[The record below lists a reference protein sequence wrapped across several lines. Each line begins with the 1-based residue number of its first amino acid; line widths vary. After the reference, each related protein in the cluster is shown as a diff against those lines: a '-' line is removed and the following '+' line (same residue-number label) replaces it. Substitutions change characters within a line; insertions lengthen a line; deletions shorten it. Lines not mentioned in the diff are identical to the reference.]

1 MKSTFFAQNRERL
14 VNTLPDESIT
24 ILFAGQAPHMS
35 PHMSADA
42 HYKFVPNRNFYYV
55 TGIDE
60 PNVIFM
66 LKKFGN
72 CVEETLFIEK
82 SDPVMEKWVG
92 KTVSKEEA
100 EKISGIKKVV
110 YLDSFE
116 KTMSNIL
123 FTENVKHLYLDLE
136 RREWNG
142 TETKTLAFAKHV
154 REQYPHVTIGN
165 VYPNICELRVFKTEE
180 EIEIMKEAIAV
191 TKDGIYN
198 VLKHAKADIMEY
210 ELEAQFDFTLKSSG
224 IKHHAFN
231 TILASGKNATV
242 LHYEDND
249 AQIQNGDLVLL
260 DLGAQKDY
268 YNADI
273 SYTFPAN
280 GTFSSRQKQ
289 IYNIVL
295 KALKETT
302 EIIKPGLKFAALNEH
317 AKKVLAEGCKA
328 VGLIQEDEELSKY
341 YYHGVSHFLGLD
353 THDVGT
359 YKDRVLEEG
368 MVITIEPGLYIEE
381 ESIGIRIEDDILVTK
396 DGYENLSKD
405 IIREVEEIEAFMSV
419 NNEHVKGKQAVV
431 K

>member
-24 ILFAGQAPHMS
+24 ILFAGQA

-72 CVEETLFIEK
+72 SVEETLFIEK

-92 KTVSKEEA
+92 KTVSNEEA

-142 TETKTLAFAKHV
+142 METKTLAFAKHV
-154 REQYPHVTIGN
+154 REQYPHVLIGN

-180 EIEIMKEAIAV
+180 EIEIIKEAIAV
-191 TKDGIYN
+191 TKEGIYN
-198 VLKHAKADIMEY
+198 VLKHAKADMMEY

-289 IYNIVL
+289 MYNIVL

-302 EIIKPGLKFAALNEH
+302 KLIKPGVKFAALNEYT
-317 AKKVLAEGCKA
+317 KKVLAEECKEI
-328 VGLIQEDEELSKY
+328 GLIQEDEELSKY

-359 YKDRVLEEG
+359 YKERVLEEG

-396 DGYENLSKD
+396 DGHENLSKD
-405 IIREVEEIEAFMSV
+405 IIREVEEIEAFMSKHNV
-419 NNEHVKGKQAVV
+419 NVKEDEVV
-431 K
+431 TK

>member
-14 VNTLPDESIT
+14 MKTLPDESIM
-24 ILFAGQAPHMS
+24 ILFAGQA

-42 HYKFVPNRNFYYV
+42 HYKFVPNRNFYYL

-60 PNVIFM
+60 PNVIFT

-72 CVEETLFIEK
+72 SVEETLFIEK

-92 KTVSKEEA
+92 KTVSKEDA
-100 EKISGIKKVV
+100 EQISGIKKVV
-110 YLDSFE
+110 YIESFE
-116 KTMSNIL
+116 KTIANTL
-123 FTENVKHLYLDLE
+123 FAENVKHVCLDLE

-142 TETKTLAFAKHV
+142 TETKTLAYAKHV
-154 REQYPHVTIGN
+154 REQYPHITIGN
-165 VYPNICELRVFKTEE
+165 VYPSICELRVFKTEE
-180 EIEIMKEAIAV
+180 EIGIIKEAIAI

-198 VLKHAKADIMEY
+198 VLKHAKSDMMEY
-210 ELEAQFDFTLKSSG
+210 ELEAHFDFTLKSSG

-249 AQIQNGDLVLL
+249 AQIQKGDLVLL

-273 SYTFPAN
+273 SYTFPAS

-302 EIIKPGLKFAALNEH
+302 ELIKPGVKFTALNEH
-317 AKKVLAEGCKA
+317 TKKVLTEECKA
-328 VGLIQEDEELSKY
+328 IGLIQEDEELSKY

-381 ESIGIRIEDDILVTK
+381 EAIGIRIEDDILVTK

-405 IIREVEEIEAFMSV
+405 IIREVEEIEAFMRE
-419 NNEHVKGKQAVV
+419 NNEHIKRNQVVV

>member
-14 VNTLPDESIT
+14 TKTLPDESIT

-35 PHMSADA
+35 ADG

-72 CVEETLFIEK
+72 SVEEILFIEK

-92 KTVSKEEA
+92 KTVSSEEA
-100 EKISGIKKVV
+100 EKISGVKKVV

-123 FTENVKHLYLDLE
+123 FTENAKHIYLDLE

-142 TETKTLAFAKHV
+142 TETKVLTFAKHV

-180 EIEIMKEAIAV
+180 EIEIIKEAIAV
-191 TKDGIYN
+191 TKEGIYN
-198 VLKHAKADIMEY
+198 VLKHAKADMMEY
-210 ELEAQFDFTLKSSG
+210 ELEAHFDFTLKSSG
-224 IKHHAFN
+224 IKHHAFH

-242 LHYEDND
+242 LHYENND

-273 SYTFPAN
+273 SYTFPAS

-302 EIIKPGLKFAALNEH
+302 ELIKPGVKFAALNEH
-317 AKKVLAEGCKA
+317 TKKVLAEECKA
-328 VGLIQEDEELSKY
+328 IGLIQDDEELSKY

-359 YKDRVLEEG
+359 YKDRVLEAG

-381 ESIGIRIEDDILVTK
+381 EAIGIRIEDDILVTK

-405 IIREVEEIEAFMSV
+405 IIREVEEIEEFMSKHNV
-419 NNEHVKGKQAVV
+419 NVKEDEVV
-431 K
+431 TK

>member
-14 VNTLPDESIT
+14 TKTLPDESIT
-24 ILFAGQAPHMS
+24 ILFAGQAPQ
-35 PHMSADA
+35 MSADG

-72 CVEETLFIEK
+72 SVEEILFIEK

-92 KTVSKEEA
+92 KTVSSEEA
-100 EKISGIKKVV
+100 EKISGVKKVV

-123 FTENVKHLYLDLE
+123 FTENAKHIYLDLE

-142 TETKTLAFAKHV
+142 TETKVLTFAKHI

-180 EIEIMKEAIAV
+180 EVEIIKEAIAV

-198 VLKHAKADIMEY
+198 VLKNAKADMMEY
-210 ELEAQFDFTLKSSG
+210 ELEAHFDFTLKSSG
-224 IKHHAFN
+224 IKHHAFH

-273 SYTFPAN
+273 SYTFPVS

-302 EIIKPGLKFAALNEH
+302 ELIKPGVRFAALNEH
-317 AKKVLAEGCKA
+317 TKKVLAEECKA
-328 VGLIQEDEELSKY
+328 IGLIQEDEELSKY

-396 DGYENLSKD
+396 DGHENLSKD
-405 IIREVEEIEAFMSV
+405 IIREVEEIEEFMSE
-419 NNEHVKGKQAVV
+419 NNENVKGNQAVV

>member
-14 VNTLPDESIT
+14 VKTLPDESIT
-24 ILFAGQAPHMS
+24 ILFAGQA

-72 CVEETLFIEK
+72 SVEETLFIEK
-82 SDPVMEKWVG
+82 SDPVLEKWVG

-100 EKISGIKKVV
+100 EKLSGIKKVV

-116 KTMSNIL
+116 KTMTNTL
-123 FTENVKHLYLDLE
+123 FVENVKHVNLDLE
-136 RREWNG
+136 LREWNG

-154 REQYPHVTIGN
+154 REQYPHITIGN

-180 EIEIMKEAIAV
+180 EIEIIKEAIAV
-191 TKDGIYN
+191 TKEGIYN
-198 VLKHAKADIMEY
+198 VLKHAKIDLMEY

-289 IYNIVL
+289 MYNIVL

-302 EIIKPGLKFAALNEH
+302 ELIKPGVKFAALNEH
-317 AKKVLAEGCKA
+317 TKKVLAEECKEI
-328 VGLIQEDEELSKY
+328 GLIQENEELSKY

-396 DGYENLSKD
+396 DGHENLSKD
-405 IIREVEEIEAFMSV
+405 IIREVEEIEEFMSKHNV
-419 NNEHVKGKQAVV
+419 NVEEDEVV
-431 K
+431 TK

>member
-14 VNTLPDESIT
+14 KKTLPDESIT

-35 PHMSADA
+35 ADA
-42 HYKFVPNRNFYYV
+42 HYKFVPNRNFYYL

-66 LKKFGN
+66 LKKFGDS
-72 CVEETLFIEK
+72 VEETLFIEK
-82 SDPVMEKWVG
+82 SDPVLEKWVG

-100 EKISGIKKVV
+100 EKLSGIKKVV
-110 YLDSFE
+110 YIESFE
-116 KTMSNIL
+116 KIMSNTL
-123 FTENVKHLYLDLE
+123 FTENVKYVNLDLE
-136 RREWNG
+136 LREWKG

-154 REQYPHVTIGN
+154 REQYPHITIGN

-180 EIEIMKEAIAV
+180 EIEIIKVAIAV
-191 TKDGIYN
+191 TKEGIYN
-198 VLKHAKADIMEY
+198 VLKHAKADMMEY
-210 ELEAQFDFTLKSSG
+210 ELEAHFDFTLKSSG

-249 AQIQNGDLVLL
+249 AKVGQSDLVLL

-273 SYTFPAN
+273 SYTFPAS

-302 EIIKPGLKFAALNEH
+302 ELIKPGLKFAALNEH
-317 AKKVLAEGCKA
+317 TKKVLAEECKA
-328 VGLIQEDEELSKY
+328 IGLIQEDEELTKY

-405 IIREVEEIEAFMSV
+405 IIREVEEIEEFMRENNV
-419 NNEHVKGKQAVV
+419 NVKEDEVV
-431 K
+431 TK

>member
-35 PHMSADA
+35 ADA
-42 HYKFVPNRNFYYV
+42 HYKFVPNRNFYYL

-72 CVEETLFIEK
+72 SVEETLFIEK
-82 SDPVMEKWVG
+82 SDPVMEKWDG
-92 KTVSKEEA
+92 KTVSKEDA
-100 EKISGIKKVV
+100 EQISGIKKVV
-110 YLDSFE
+110 YIESFE
-116 KTMSNIL
+116 KTMANTL

-136 RREWNG
+136 RREWKG
-142 TETKTLAFAKHV
+142 TETKTLAFAKYV
-154 REQYPHVTIGN
+154 REQYPHVLIGN
-165 VYPNICELRVFKTEE
+165 VYPHICELRVFKTEE
-180 EIEIMKEAIAV
+180 EIEIIKEAIAV
-191 TKDGIYN
+191 TKEGIYN
-198 VLKHAKADIMEY
+198 VLKHAKADVMEY
-210 ELEAQFDFTLKSSG
+210 ELEAHFDFTLKSSG

-273 SYTFPAN
+273 SYTFPAS

-302 EIIKPGLKFAALNEH
+302 ELLKPGLKFTALNEH
-317 AKKVLAEGCKA
+317 TKKVLAEECKA
-328 VGLIQEDEELSKY
+328 IGLIQEDEELSKY

-381 ESIGIRIEDDILVTK
+381 ESIGIRIEDDILITK

-405 IIREVEEIEAFMSV
+405 IIRTVEEIEEFMRENNV
-419 NNEHVKGKQAVV
+419 NVKEDEVV
-431 K
+431 TK

>member
-14 VNTLPDESIT
+14 TKTLPDESIT

-35 PHMSADA
+35 ADG

-72 CVEETLFIEK
+72 SVEETLFIEK

-92 KTVSKEEA
+92 KTVSSEEA
-100 EKISGIKKVV
+100 EEISGIKKVV

-123 FTENVKHLYLDLE
+123 FTENVKHIYLDLE

-142 TETKTLAFAKHV
+142 TETKTLAFAKHI
-154 REQYPHVTIGN
+154 REQYPHVLIGN

-180 EIEIMKEAIAV
+180 EIEIIKEAIAV

-198 VLKHAKADIMEY
+198 VLKHAKADMMEY
-210 ELEAQFDFTLKSSG
+210 ELEAYFDFTLKSSG
-224 IKHHAFN
+224 IKHHAFH

-242 LHYEDND
+242 LHYENND

-273 SYTFPAN
+273 SYTFPVS

-302 EIIKPGLKFAALNEH
+302 ELIKPGVKFAALNEH
-317 AKKVLAEGCKA
+317 TKKVLAEECKA
-328 VGLIQEDEELSKY
+328 IGLIQEDEELSKY

-381 ESIGIRIEDDILVTK
+381 EAIGIRIEDDILVTK

-405 IIREVEEIEAFMSV
+405 IIREVEEIEEFMSG
-419 NNEHVKGKQAVV
+419 NNAHVKENQSVV

>member
-14 VNTLPDESIT
+14 TKTLPDESIT

-35 PHMSADA
+35 ADG

-72 CVEETLFIEK
+72 SVEEILFIEK

-92 KTVSKEEA
+92 KTVSSEEA
-100 EKISGIKKVV
+100 EKISGVKKVV

-123 FTENVKHLYLDLE
+123 FTENAKHIYLDLE

-142 TETKTLAFAKHV
+142 TETKVLTFAKHI
-154 REQYPHVTIGN
+154 REQYPHVLIGN

-180 EIEIMKEAIAV
+180 EVEIIKEAIAV

-198 VLKHAKADIMEY
+198 VLKHAKADMMEY
-210 ELEAQFDFTLKSSG
+210 ELEAHFDFTLKSSG
-224 IKHHAFN
+224 IKHHAFH

-242 LHYEDND
+242 LHYENND

-273 SYTFPAN
+273 SYTFPAS

-302 EIIKPGLKFAALNEH
+302 ELIKPGVKFAALNEH
-317 AKKVLAEGCKA
+317 TKKVLAEECKA
-328 VGLIQEDEELSKY
+328 IGLIQDDEELSKY

-359 YKDRVLEEG
+359 YKDRVLEAG

-381 ESIGIRIEDDILVTK
+381 EAIGIRIEDDILVTK

-405 IIREVEEIEAFMSV
+405 IIREVEEIEEFMSENNV
-419 NNEHVKGKQAVV
+419 NVKEDEVV
-431 K
+431 TK

>member
-14 VNTLPDESIT
+14 TKTLPDESIT

-35 PHMSADA
+35 ADA
-42 HYKFVPNRNFYYV
+42 HYKFVPNRNFYYL

-72 CVEETLFIEK
+72 SVEETLFIEK
-82 SDPVMEKWVG
+82 SDPMLEKWVG

-100 EKISGIKKVV
+100 EKLSGIRKIV
-110 YLDSFE
+110 YIDSFE
-116 KTMSNIL
+116 KTMANTL
-123 FTENVKHLYLDLE
+123 FVENVKHVNLDLE
-136 RREWNG
+136 LREWKG

-154 REQYPHVTIGN
+154 REQYPHITIGN

-180 EIEIMKEAIAV
+180 EIEIIKEAIAV
-191 TKDGIYN
+191 TKEGIYN
-198 VLKHAKADIMEY
+198 VLKHAKADMMEY
-210 ELEAQFDFTLKSSG
+210 ELEAHFDFTLKSYG
-224 IKHHAFN
+224 IKHHAFH

-273 SYTFPAN
+273 SYTFPVS
-280 GTFSSRQKQ
+280 GTFSSRQKL

-302 EIIKPGLKFAALNEH
+302 ELIKPGLKFAALNEH
-317 AKKVLAEGCKA
+317 TKKVLAEECKA
-328 VGLIQEDEELSKY
+328 IGLIQEDEELSKY

-396 DGYENLSKD
+396 EGYENLSKD
-405 IIREVEEIEAFMSV
+405 IIREVEEIEEFMSENNV
-419 NNEHVKGKQAVV
+419 NVKEDEVV
-431 K
+431 TK

>member
-14 VNTLPDESIT
+14 TKTLPDESIT

-35 PHMSADA
+35 ADG

-66 LKKFGN
+66 LKKFEN
-72 CVEETLFIEK
+72 SVEETLFIEK

-92 KTVSKEEA
+92 KTVSSEEA

-123 FTENVKHLYLDLE
+123 FTENVKHIYLDLE

-142 TETKTLAFAKHV
+142 TETKTLAFAKHI
-154 REQYPHVTIGN
+154 REQYPHVLIGN

-180 EIEIMKEAIAV
+180 EIEIIKEAIAV

-198 VLKHAKADIMEY
+198 VLKHAKADMMEY
-210 ELEAQFDFTLKSSG
+210 ELEAYFDFTLKSSG
-224 IKHHAFN
+224 IKHHAFH

-242 LHYEDND
+242 LHYENND

-273 SYTFPAN
+273 SYTFPVS

-302 EIIKPGLKFAALNEH
+302 ELIKPGVKFAALNEH
-317 AKKVLAEGCKA
+317 TKKVLAEECKA
-328 VGLIQEDEELSKY
+328 IGLIQEDEELSKY

-381 ESIGIRIEDDILVTK
+381 EAIGIRIEDDILVTK

-405 IIREVEEIEAFMSV
+405 IIREVEEIEEFMSG
-419 NNEHVKGKQAVV
+419 NNAHVKENQSVV

>member
-14 VNTLPDESIT
+14 AKTLHDESIT
-24 ILFAGQAPHMS
+24 ILFAGHA

-42 HYKFVPNRNFYYV
+42 HYKFMPNRNFYYL

-72 CVEETLFIEK
+72 SVEETLFIEK

-92 KTVSKEEA
+92 KTVSKEDA
-100 EKISGIKKVV
+100 ERISGIQKVV
-110 YLDSFE
+110 YIESFE
-116 KTMSNIL
+116 KTMAHTL
-123 FTENVKHLYLDLE
+123 FAENAQHVYLDLE
-136 RREWNG
+136 RREWKG

-154 REQYPHVTIGN
+154 REQYPHITIGN
-165 VYPNICELRVFKTEE
+165 VYPEICELRVFKTEE
-180 EIEIMKEAIAV
+180 EIEIIKEAIAV

-198 VLKHAKADIMEY
+198 VLKHAKADMMEY

-302 EIIKPGLKFAALNEH
+302 EIIKPGLNFAALNEH
-317 AKKVLAEGCKA
+317 TKKVLAEECKA
-328 VGLIQEDEELSKY
+328 IGLIQEDEELSKY

-359 YKDRVLEEG
+359 YKERVLEEG

-405 IIREVEEIEAFMSV
+405 IIRTVEEIEGFMSNNNV
-419 NNEHVKGKQAVV
+419 NVKEDEVV
-431 K
+431 TK

>member
-14 VNTLPDESIT
+14 ANTLPEGSIT
-24 ILFAGQAPHMS
+24 ILFAGQAS
-35 PHMSADA
+35 HMSADA
-42 HYKFVPNRNFYYV
+42 HYKFVPNRNFYYL

-66 LKKFGN
+66 LKKVGSS
-72 CVEETLFIEK
+72 VEETLFIEK

-92 KTVSKEEA
+92 KTVSNEEA

-123 FTENVKHLYLDLE
+123 FTENAKHLYLDIE
-136 RREWNG
+136 RRNWNG

-154 REQYPHVTIGN
+154 REKYPHVTIGN

-180 EIEIMKEAIAV
+180 EIEIIKEAIAI

-198 VLKHAKADIMEY
+198 VLKHAKAGMMEY

-224 IKHHAFN
+224 IKYHAFN

-317 AKKVLAEGCKA
+317 TKKVLAEECKA
-328 VGLIQEDEELSKY
+328 IGLIQEDEELSKY

-368 MVITIEPGLYIEE
+368 MVITIEPGLYIEG

-405 IIREVEEIEAFMSV
+405 IIREVEEIEEFMSV
-419 NNEHVKGKQAVV
+419 NNEHVKGNQAVV

>member
-14 VNTLPDESIT
+14 KKTLPDESIT
-24 ILFAGQAPHMS
+24 ILFAGKA

-42 HYKFVPNRNFYYV
+42 HYKFVPNRNFYYL

-66 LKKFGN
+66 LKKFGDS
-72 CVEETLFIEK
+72 VEETLFIEK
-82 SDPVMEKWVG
+82 SDPVLEKWVG

-100 EKISGIKKVV
+100 ERLSGIKKVV
-110 YLDSFE
+110 YIESFE
-116 KTMSNIL
+116 KIMSNTL
-123 FTENVKHLYLDLE
+123 FTENVKYVNLDLE
-136 RREWNG
+136 LREWKG

-154 REQYPHVTIGN
+154 REQYPHITIGN

-180 EIEIMKEAIAV
+180 EIEIIKEAIAV
-191 TKDGIYN
+191 TKEGIYN
-198 VLKHAKADIMEY
+198 VLKYAKADMMEY
-210 ELEAQFDFTLKSSG
+210 ELEAHFDFTLKSSG

-249 AQIQNGDLVLL
+249 AKVGQSDLVLL

-273 SYTFPAN
+273 SYTFPAS

-302 EIIKPGLKFAALNEH
+302 ELIKPGLKFAALNEH
-317 AKKVLAEGCKA
+317 TKKVLAEECKA
-328 VGLIQEDEELSKY
+328 IGLIQEDEELTKY

-381 ESIGIRIEDDILVTK
+381 ELIGIRIEDDILVTK

-405 IIREVEEIEAFMSV
+405 IIREVEEIEEFMRENNV
-419 NNEHVKGKQAVV
+419 NVKEDEVV
-431 K
+431 TK

>member
-1 MKSTFFAQNRERL
+1 MKSTFFTQNRERL
-14 VNTLPDESIT
+14 VKTLPEESIT
-24 ILFAGQAPHMS
+24 ILFAGQA

-42 HYKFVPNRNFYYV
+42 HYKFVPNRNFYYL

-72 CVEETLFIEK
+72 SVEETLFIEK
-82 SDPVMEKWVG
+82 SDPVLEKWVG

-100 EKISGIKKVV
+100 EKLSGIKKVV
-110 YLDSFE
+110 YIESFE
-116 KTMSNIL
+116 KTMSNTL
-123 FTENVKHLYLDLE
+123 FTENVKHVNLDLE
-136 RREWNG
+136 LREWKG

-154 REQYPHVTIGN
+154 REQYPHITIGN

-180 EIEIMKEAIAV
+180 EIEIIKEAIAV
-191 TKDGIYN
+191 TKEGIYN
-198 VLKHAKADIMEY
+198 VLKHAKADMMEY
-210 ELEAQFDFTLKSSG
+210 ELEAHFDFTLKSSG

-249 AQIQNGDLVLL
+249 AKVGKGDLVLL

-273 SYTFPAN
+273 SYTFPAS

-302 EIIKPGLKFAALNEH
+302 ELIKPGLKFAALNEH
-317 AKKVLAEGCKA
+317 TKKVLAEECKA
-328 VGLIQEDEELSKY
+328 IGLIQEDEELTKY

-405 IIREVEEIEAFMSV
+405 IIREVEEIEEFMRENNV
-419 NNEHVKGKQAVV
+419 NVKEDEVV
-431 K
+431 TK

>member
-14 VNTLPDESIT
+14 VKTLPDESIT

-35 PHMSADA
+35 ADA
-42 HYKFVPNRNFYYV
+42 HYKFVPNRNFYYL

-72 CVEETLFIEK
+72 SVEETLFIEK
-82 SDPVMEKWVG
+82 SDPVLEKWVG

-100 EKISGIKKVV
+100 EKLSGIKKVV

-116 KTMSNIL
+116 KTMTNTL
-123 FTENVKHLYLDLE
+123 FAENVKHVNLDLE
-136 RREWNG
+136 LHEWNG

-154 REQYPHVTIGN
+154 REQYPHITIGN
-165 VYPNICELRVFKTEE
+165 VYPSICELRVFKTEE
-180 EIEIMKEAIAV
+180 EIEIIREAIAV
-191 TKDGIYN
+191 TKEGIYN
-198 VLKHAKADIMEY
+198 VLKHAKAGIMEY
-210 ELEAQFDFTLKSSG
+210 ELEAHFDFILKSSG

-242 LHYEDND
+242 LHYEGND
-249 AQIQNGDLVLL
+249 AKVDQGDLVLL

-273 SYTFPAN
+273 SYTFPAS

-302 EIIKPGLKFAALNEH
+302 ELIKPGLKFAVLNEH
-317 AKKVLAEGCKA
+317 TKKVLAEECKA
-328 VGLIQEDEELSKY
+328 IGLIQEDEELSKY

-359 YKDRVLEEG
+359 YKERVLEEG

-396 DGYENLSKD
+396 DGFENLSKD
-405 IIREVEEIEAFMSV
+405 IVRSVEEIEEFMRE
-419 NNEHVKGKQAVV
+419 NNINVKEDEVV
-431 K
+431 TK

>member
-35 PHMSADA
+35 ADA
-42 HYKFVPNRNFYYV
+42 HYKFVPNRNFYYL

-72 CVEETLFIEK
+72 SVEETLFIEK
-82 SDPVMEKWVG
+82 SDPVMEKWDG
-92 KTVSKEEA
+92 KTVSKEDA
-100 EKISGIKKVV
+100 EQISGIKKVV
-110 YLDSFE
+110 YIESFE
-116 KTMSNIL
+116 KTMANTL

-136 RREWNG
+136 RREWKG
-142 TETKTLAFAKHV
+142 TETKTLAFAKYV
-154 REQYPHVTIGN
+154 REQYPHVLIGN
-165 VYPNICELRVFKTEE
+165 VYPYICELRVFKTEE
-180 EIEIMKEAIAV
+180 EIEIIKEAIAV
-191 TKDGIYN
+191 TKEGIYN
-198 VLKHAKADIMEY
+198 VLKHAKADVMEY
-210 ELEAQFDFTLKSSG
+210 ELEAHFDFTLKSSG

-273 SYTFPAN
+273 SYTFPAS

-302 EIIKPGLKFAALNEH
+302 ELIKPGLKFAALNEH
-317 AKKVLAEGCKA
+317 TKKVLAEECKA
-328 VGLIQEDEELSKY
+328 IGLIQEDEELSKY

-381 ESIGIRIEDDILVTK
+381 EAIGIRIEDDILVTK

-405 IIREVEEIEAFMSV
+405 IIRTVEEIEEFMRKNNV
-419 NNEHVKGKQAVV
+419 NVKEDEVV
-431 K
+431 TK

>member
-14 VNTLPDESIT
+14 KKTLPDESIT

-35 PHMSADA
+35 ADA
-42 HYKFVPNRNFYYV
+42 HYKFVPNRNFYYL

-66 LKKFGN
+66 LKKFGDS
-72 CVEETLFIEK
+72 VEETLFIEK
-82 SDPVMEKWVG
+82 SDPVLEKWVG

-100 EKISGIKKVV
+100 EKLSGIKKVV
-110 YLDSFE
+110 YIESFE
-116 KTMSNIL
+116 KIMSNTL
-123 FTENVKHLYLDLE
+123 FTENVKYVNLDLE
-136 RREWNG
+136 LREWKG

-154 REQYPHVTIGN
+154 REQYPHITIGN

-180 EIEIMKEAIAV
+180 EIEIIKEAIAV
-191 TKDGIYN
+191 TKEGIYN
-198 VLKHAKADIMEY
+198 VLKHAKADMMEY
-210 ELEAQFDFTLKSSG
+210 ELEAHFDFTLKSSG
-224 IKHHAFN
+224 IKHHAFH

-249 AQIQNGDLVLL
+249 AKVGQSDLVLL

-273 SYTFPAN
+273 SYTFPAS

-302 EIIKPGLKFAALNEH
+302 ELIKPGLKFAALNEH
-317 AKKVLAEGCKA
+317 TKKVLAEECKA
-328 VGLIQEDEELSKY
+328 IGLIQEDEELTKY

-405 IIREVEEIEAFMSV
+405 IIREVEEIEEFMRENNV
-419 NNEHVKGKQAVV
+419 NVKEDEVV
-431 K
+431 TK

>member
-1 MKSTFFAQNRERL
+1 MKSTFFTQNRERL
-14 VNTLPDESIT
+14 VKTLPDESIT

-35 PHMSADA
+35 ADG
-42 HYKFVPNRNFYYV
+42 HYKFVPNRNFYYL

-72 CVEETLFIEK
+72 SVEETLFIEK

-92 KTVSKEEA
+92 KTVSNEEA

-116 KTMSNIL
+116 KTMANTL
-123 FTENVKHLYLDLE
+123 FTENVKQVNLDLE
-136 RREWNG
+136 LREWSG

-154 REQYPHVTIGN
+154 REQYPHITIGN

-180 EIEIMKEAIAV
+180 EIEIIKEAIAV
-191 TKDGIYN
+191 TKEGIYN
-198 VLKHAKADIMEY
+198 VLKHAKADAMEY
-210 ELEAQFDFTLKSSG
+210 ELEAHFDFTLKSSG

-302 EIIKPGLKFAALNEH
+302 ELIKPGLKFAALNEH
-317 AKKVLAEGCKA
+317 TKKVLAEECKA
-328 VGLIQEDEELSKY
+328 IGLIQEDEELSKY

-396 DGYENLSKD
+396 DGHENLSKD
-405 IIREVEEIEAFMSV
+405 IIREVEEIEAFMSKNNV
-419 NNEHVKGKQAVV
+419 NVKEDEVV
-431 K
+431 TK

>member
-1 MKSTFFAQNRERL
+1 MKSTFFVQNRERL

-35 PHMSADA
+35 ADA
-42 HYKFVPNRNFYYV
+42 HYKFVPNRNFYYL

-72 CVEETLFIEK
+72 SVEETLFIEK
-82 SDPVMEKWVG
+82 SDPVMEKWDG
-92 KTVSKEEA
+92 KTVSKEDA
-100 EKISGIKKVV
+100 EQISGIKKVV
-110 YLDSFE
+110 YIESFE
-116 KTMSNIL
+116 KRMANTL

-136 RREWNG
+136 RREWKG

-154 REQYPHVTIGN
+154 REQYPHVLIGN
-165 VYPNICELRVFKTEE
+165 VYPHICELRVFKTEE
-180 EIEIMKEAIAV
+180 EIVIIKEAIAV
-191 TKDGIYN
+191 TKEGIYN
-198 VLKHAKADIMEY
+198 VLKHAKADVMEY
-210 ELEAQFDFTLKSSG
+210 ELEAHFDFTLKSSG

-273 SYTFPAN
+273 SYTFPAS

-302 EIIKPGLKFAALNEH
+302 ELIKPGLKFTALNEH
-317 AKKVLAEGCKA
+317 TKKVLAEECKA
-328 VGLIQEDEELSKY
+328 IGLIQEDEELSKY

-359 YKDRVLEEG
+359 YKGRVLEEG

-405 IIREVEEIEAFMSV
+405 IIREVEEIEEFMSENNV
-419 NNEHVKGKQAVV
+419 NVKEDEVV
-431 K
+431 TK

>member
-1 MKSTFFAQNRERL
+1 MKSTFFTQNRERL
-14 VNTLPDESIT
+14 VKTLPEECIT
-24 ILFAGQAPHMS
+24 ILFAGQA

-42 HYKFVPNRNFYYV
+42 HYKFVPNRNFYYL
-55 TGIDE
+55 TGINE

-72 CVEETLFIEK
+72 SVEETLFIEK
-82 SDPVMEKWVG
+82 SDPVLEKWVG

-100 EKISGIKKVV
+100 EKLSGIKKVV
-110 YLDSFE
+110 YIESFE
-116 KTMSNIL
+116 KTMSNTL
-123 FTENVKHLYLDLE
+123 FTENVKHVNLDLE
-136 RREWNG
+136 LREWKG

-154 REQYPHVTIGN
+154 REQYPHITIGN

-180 EIEIMKEAIAV
+180 EIEIIKEAIAV
-191 TKDGIYN
+191 TKEGIYN
-198 VLKHAKADIMEY
+198 VLKHAKADMMEY
-210 ELEAQFDFTLKSSG
+210 ELEAHFDFTLKSSG

-249 AQIQNGDLVLL
+249 AKVGQSDLVLL

-273 SYTFPAN
+273 SYTFPAT

-302 EIIKPGLKFAALNEH
+302 ELIKPGLKFAALNEH
-317 AKKVLAEGCKA
+317 TKKVLAEECKA
-328 VGLIQEDEELSKY
+328 IGLIQEDEELTKY

-405 IIREVEEIEAFMSV
+405 IIREVEEIEEFMRENNV
-419 NNEHVKGKQAVV
+419 NVKEDEVV
-431 K
+431 TK